1 MSFRCILL
9 ALALASP
16 SAIEAQSATAI
27 TGSARRKAIE
37 QTEAPPAANQKSIS
51 TLVDERLDQRV
62 DADVQSRLQDPRLLG
77 LNRDSSDATPEDT
90 SASAASE
97 AVILGRRI
105 AGATSWS
112 PLQPILSRPRP
123 SRWRRHSRTACRHR
137 LSYLLRA
144 AEQMPVAIFLQ
155 RARMIFGNRA
165 EAFNPNPSSPA
176 CKFRRR
182 SGPSGRRAKSRGN
195 PFSNASNCIQ
205 IRRNADCSW
214 TERPQVLID
223 MGSRFPSCRPA
234 HAELSYLV
242 RKRPSI
248 SPGGT
253 TLTRNHATLPAT
265 SYIPISRR

>member
-1 MSFRCILL
+1 MTRRAEMSFPCILL

-97 AVILGRRI
+97 AVILRRRI

-112 PLQPILSRPRP
+112 PLQPILSPAPTEPLAASFEDSVPPPAVLPVAGGGADAGGDLSAESAHDLREPGGSVQP
-123 SRWRRHSRTACRHR
+123 KSQLSRLQIQKTKRAKREAREVQRKSVQQCEQLHSDQAECR
-137 LSYLLRA
+137 LQLDRA
-144 AEQMPVAIFLQ
+144 ATGSDRHGQPLPKLSTS
-155 RARMIFGNRA
+155 AR
-165 EAFNPNPSSPA
+165 
-176 CKFRRR
+176 
-182 SGPSGRRAKSRGN
+182 
-195 PFSNASNCIQ
+195 
-205 IRRNADCSW
+205 
-214 TERPQVLID
+214 
-223 MGSRFPSCRPA
+223 
-234 HAELSYLV
+234 
-242 RKRPSI
+242 
-248 SPGGT
+248 
-253 TLTRNHATLPAT
+253 
-265 SYIPISRR
+265 

>member
-1 MSFRCILL
+1 MHPAGPCLGESVSRSRLSQPRQLPGAHAEKRSSRQKPCRLRIRNRSQLWSTKGWTRGLMPMCKADFRTPDCLV
-9 ALALASP
+9 S
-16 SAIEAQSATAI
+16 
-27 TGSARRKAIE
+27 TGTVPMQRRKTLPRQRRARRSFWREESRAR
-37 QTEAPPAANQKSIS
+37 PRGVRSS
-51 TLVDERLDQRV
+51 
-62 DADVQSRLQDPRLLG
+62 QSYR
-77 LNRDSSDATPEDT
+77 
-90 SASAASE
+90 
-97 AVILGRRI
+97 
-105 AGATSWS
+105 
-112 PLQPILSRPRP
+112 RPRP